1 MNHIWEIDTIAA
13 ITAVLNI
20 GRLSRHTSDNLDDH
34 RRWLAARIGMSGVSF
49 SPLEDERR
57 ALQMVLSRVKMNEEM
72 ASEIRILLAKANE
85 AKTQD

>member
-13 ITAVLNI
+13 ITAVVNI
-20 GRLSRHTSDNLDDH
+20 GRLSRRTSTSLVDH
-34 RRWLAARIGMSGVSF
+34 CLWLSARIGMSGISF

-72 ASEIRILLAKANE
+72 ASEIRTLLAKANE